1 MRGRA
6 NRRAPAV
13 LDGVAD
19 AFRRV
24 GCRIERL
31 GPLEARAVPWDGPAV
46 RLAFASTGRVFGGT
60 FALEVATDEP
70 VLPSTRG
77 LVARGRG
84 IVRWQGLR
92 VRARPGDEAGR
103 ALAKA
108 LGADRALAG
117 ALSDVHFERLR
128 VEPDGRPVIRH
139 MGGSLVWVLFPPIV
153 RPIPFVDEQAEATL
167 AAMEAFARTGT
178 RAR

>member
-6 NRRAPAV
+6 QRRAPAV

-19 AFRRV
+19 AFREA

-31 GPLEARAVPWDGPAV
+31 GPLEARALPPDGPAV
-46 RLAFASTGRVFGGT
+46 RLGFASTGWVFGGT
-60 FALEVATDEP
+60 FALEIATDEP
-70 VLPSTRG
+70 VLPRTGG
-77 LVARGRG
+77 LLARGRG

-92 VRARPGDEAGR
+92 VRSRPGDEAGR
-103 ALAKA
+103 VLART
-108 LGADRALAG
+108 LSTDRSLAR

-128 VEPDGRPVIRH
+128 VEPDGRPMIRH
-139 MGGSLVWVLFPPIV
+139 MGGSLVWVRFPPIA
-153 RPIPFVDEQAEATL
+153 RPIPFVDEQAAATL
-167 AAMEAFARTGT
+167 AAMAAFARAGS